1 MLEKKLLILL
11 MTNGCVLEQNEYFYF
26 YLNIIIL
33 FDIHA
38 LSFLLDII
46 KWKSDYLSKSI
57 VY

>member
-1 MLEKKLLILL
+1 

-33 FDIHA
+33 FDIRV

-46 KWKSDYLSKSI
+46 KWISDYLSKII